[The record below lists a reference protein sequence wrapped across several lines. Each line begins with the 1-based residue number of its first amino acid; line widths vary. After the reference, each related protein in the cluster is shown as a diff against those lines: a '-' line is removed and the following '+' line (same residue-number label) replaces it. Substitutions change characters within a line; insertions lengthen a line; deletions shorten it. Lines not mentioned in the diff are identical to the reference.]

1 MPKKRE
7 KLPPGAAY
15 TCVAQG
21 ERIVGLA
28 VDPDMVE
35 EERMSA
41 VESDSDSDNVRSAQV
56 RNIVKRLSANFSK
69 RKRVTE
75 EEDEDSSADSIS
87 SSSSEDE
94 EDIWEESG
102 NREEEM
108 NGGEEEMN
116 GGEEEMHSREEEI
129 NGGEE
134 EINGR
139 EEEMHSREEE
149 MHSREEEMHS
159 REEEINGGEEEIN
172 GREEEMH
179 SREEEIN
186 GREEEMHSREKEMG
200 NPSEVYP
207 TGSYVVALYQGE
219 WYVGQLLDKGKEKNA
234 LAAEDYVYLSFMQR
248 VVKDRDLFKWPDKA
262 DKLNTLREDIL
273 FVCGAP
279 IPSHA
284 TSSSRSITYSLS
296 KTETKKAN
304 ILLNK
309 AYYYHTNLYFLGFLC
324 YELVFGFGL
333 LLYWYQHLLYRYLCT
348 VPYHMVL

>member
-1 MPKKRE
+1 MRYQPVSTTHANRPKKRE

-69 RKRVTE
+69 RKRATE

-116 GGEEEMHSREEEI
+116 GGEEEM
-129 NGGEE
+129 NGG
-134 EINGR
+134 
-139 EEEMHSREEE
+139 
-149 MHSREEEMHS
+149 EEEMHS
-159 REEEINGGEEEIN
+159 REEEIKGGEEEIN

-219 WYVGQLLDKGKEKNA
+219 WYIGQVLDKGKEKNA

-324 YELVFGFGL
+324 SELVFGFGL
-333 LLYWYQHLLYRYLCT
+333 LLYRYQHLLYRYLCT
-348 VPYHMVL
+348 VPYHMVP